1 MCRNSPPVSIIHI
14 SRNSDDESLSSI
26 LIFVALALYYDKFF
40 VTPGK
45 SISYPFVSIIFYH
58 AFSIDVGHCNF
69 TLFSCDGKI
78 FGDAF
83 VTENLYHNKLVV
95 VESSATWLAHTK
107 RIISLYLLAKNLKKK
122 ENCIHRIKIPNK
134 FFTSLKKTL
143 KNLSWARWSV
153 LAHSIL
159 FIKKNVKL
167 KQFFYTHLKTEN
179 SSPEIAFDKK
189 KITITLMF
197 TLQTRKFFLKKTL
210 LEKTF

>member
-1 MCRNSPPVSIIHI
+1 MSGNVSVDHQSSVILESLLHLRCESGNNVDVHKATMCRNSPPVSIIHI

-107 RIISLYLLAKNLKKK
+107 
-122 ENCIHRIKIPNK
+122 
-134 FFTSLKKTL
+134 
-143 KNLSWARWSV
+143 
-153 LAHSIL
+153 
-159 FIKKNVKL
+159 
-167 KQFFYTHLKTEN
+167 
-179 SSPEIAFDKK
+179 
-189 KITITLMF
+189 
-197 TLQTRKFFLKKTL
+197 
-210 LEKTF
+210 